1 MSSSNRNI
9 KKRRLM
15 DKIDQ
20 KFNKY
25 EYCVNQHGYLLND
38 MLSEFY
44 INDNPWLVKL
54 RPHKV
59 GLFMGVKPRVK

>member
-25 EYCVNQHGYLLND
+25 EHIVNQHGYLLND

-44 INDNPWLVKL
+44 INDNPWLVNL
-54 RPHKV
+54 RPSKV
-59 GLFMGVKPRVK
+59 GLFRSVKPRVK

>member
-1 MSSSNRNI
+1 
-9 KKRRLM
+9 M

-20 KFNKY
+20 KFNKH

-44 INDNPWLVKL
+44 INDKPWLVKL

-59 GLFMGVKPRVK
+59 GLFMDVKPRVK